1 MDRTRMVSEH
11 IALLKAM
18 AIKPNEA
25 MGALCSVSF
34 HRHKNFGWGHVR
46 TEIERWQVN
55 RMEQQHEMED
65 AEMLAE
71 EVATEGVRMRLN
83 NRGQEVVRKF
93 KLADINIRIDDDG

>member
-1 MDRTRMVSEH
+1 MISEH

-18 AIKPNEA
+18 DVKPNEV
-25 MGALCSVSF
+25 MGSLCAVSF

-46 TEIERWQVN
+46 TQIERWQSA
-55 RMEQQHEMED
+55 RMRQDYQTED
-65 AEMLAE
+65 VEMLAE

-83 NRGQEVVRKF
+83 NRGEEVVREF